1 MKKIS
6 PRVVGTVILSFET
19 SFFHDFLSFYFTLG
33 ASIHSLGSG
42 LRRHSTGQQRLYQ
55 TASHFLSI
63 ITSPACQ
70 TSSLGSQGPGAKL
83 VLPSTSA
90 SALHLQGV
98 SWSMLQTLFCSPARR
113 PDPHPGP
120 TQGLNQGL
128 LNCRWTLP
136 SESLSTAKTHSM
148 YPDS

>member
-33 ASIHSLGSG
+33 ATIHSLGSG

-113 PDPHPGP
+113 PDPHPGGHLQANVSP
-120 TQGLNQGL
+120 GTQKH
-128 LNCRWTLP
+128 P
-136 SESLSTAKTHSM
+136 SPSAPLAGGGCGSGNTT
-148 YPDS
+148 